1 MRQRVLMA
9 RLCAAVVAVCQA
21 TPVVAAAP
29 AHIWS
34 KSFGTT
40 GSSSRGFGVTTDAS
54 GNVLIAGS
62 FNGTVNFGGVGL
74 VAQGTDVVVAKY
86 NSAGVHLWSKR
97 FGGTMAEQA
106 YALATDASGNV
117 LVTGY
122 FQGTAGFGGTV
133 LTSGG
138 NNDIF
143 VAKYDASGNHLWS
156 RQLGTTDLDIGNSIV
171 ADNTGEV
178 IVTGYLHGIVP
189 SDIALAKYNA
199 TGTVQWIKVIG
210 SVEGYDEGLS
220 VASDAAGNII
230 MTGSFAGDVDFGGGN
245 LSTSS
250 IDDWDAFLVKYNA
263 AGTHLWSSR
272 FGNADLE
279 SGFAVKSDPASN
291 VLVTG
296 YFSGTVNFGGADLT
310 SASGD
315 VDVFLAKYDPDG
327 AHVWS
332 RRFGGTSFENATSL
346 AVDASS
352 NVFLGGYFSG
362 TANFGGPNLQS
373 AGNVDIFFAEYRPD
387 GSYVSSQCYGGTAA
401 DAGQSIAVDGAGN
414 RYLTGYFA
422 GQVNFGGGMLSSSG
436 TPDVFLAKYS
446 SVVTAADSGPALDAL
461 YISAAP
467 NPFNPS
473 TTLSY
478 RIPSAGRVTI
488 AVYDVR
494 GQLVD
499 RLLDEHT
506 MAGTHTVRWQ
516 GRGRD
521 GNTLASG
528 MYFARIEHER
538 ASQTLKLMLL
548 K

>member
-1 MRQRVLMA
+1 MRQRVFLA
-9 RLCAAVVAVCQA
+9 RLCAAIVAVCPA

-29 AHIWS
+29 SHIWS

-40 GSSSRGFGVTTDAS
+40 GSSSRGFGVATDAS

-62 FNGTVNFGGVGL
+62 FNGTVNFGGTDL

-86 NSAGVHLWSKR
+86 NSAGVHQWSKR
-97 FGGTMAEQA
+97 FGGTMADQG
-106 YALATDASGNV
+106 YALATDASGDIF
-117 LVTGY
+117 VTGY

-143 VAKYDASGNHLWS
+143 VAKYNASGTHLWS
-156 RQLGTTDLDIGNSIV
+156 RQLGTTDLDIGNSIA
-171 ADNTGEV
+171 ADNAGGA
-178 IVTGYLHGIVP
+178 IMTGYLHGIVP
-189 SDIALAKYNA
+189 SDIVVLKYNNA
-199 TGTVQWIKVIG
+199 GTIQWIKVIG
-210 SVEGYDEGLS
+210 SLDGYDEGLS
-220 VASDAAGNII
+220 VAADAAGNIVV
-230 MTGSFAGDVDFGGGN
+230 TGSFAGDVDFGGGY

-250 IDDWDAFLVKYNA
+250 IDDWDAFVVKYNS

-279 SGFAVKSDPASN
+279 SGFAVKSDPTNN

-310 SASGD
+310 SASSD
-315 VDVFLAKYDPDG
+315 VDIFLAKYDPDG
-327 AHVWS
+327 VHVWS
-332 RRFGGTSFENATSL
+332 RRFGGTSYETGTSL

-352 NVFLGGYFSG
+352 NVFLGGHFHG
-362 TANFGGPNLQS
+362 TANFGGPNLVS
-373 AGNVDIFFAEYRPD
+373 AGNVDVFFAEYRPD
-387 GSYVSSQCYGGTAA
+387 GSYVWSQCFGGTAA

-414 RYLTGYFA
+414 RYLTGYFY
-422 GQVNFGGGMLSSSG
+422 GQVNFGGGMITSSG
-436 TPDVFLAKYS
+436 TPDVFLAKYG
-446 SVVTAADSGPALDAL
+446 SVVSAADPEPALDAL
-461 YISAAP
+461 SISAAP

-473 TTLSY
+473 TTLHY
-478 RIPSAGRVTI
+478 RVASAGRVTI

-499 RLLDEHT
+499 RLLDEYT
-506 MAGTHTVRWQ
+506 TAGTHTVRWQ

-521 GNTLASG
+521 HNILASG